1 MNIENI
7 YLSQIV
13 EEIRKEKSVKFN
25 KSVNL
30 KALQNKRQQT
40 DEEDSIQRA
49 IDEMYAKQAEQYT
62 GESSLNQGDN
72 VSNKSNESEIDKSKH
87 SYHSKDKSLADEH
100 NRLVQNQTD
109 EQTNSDNVDNQTEVS
124 NESLE
129 PYNYE
134 EIDLNQV
141 SSVQQVRQDDVQVK
155 DVLEEQS
162 SKLTIIKWKVI
173 QMKNLMTT

>member
-1 MNIENI
+1 M
-7 YLSQIV
+7 L
-13 EEIRKEKSVKFN
+13 
-25 KSVNL
+25 
-30 KALQNKRQQT
+30 
-40 DEEDSIQRA
+40 
-49 IDEMYAKQAEQYT
+49 
-62 GESSLNQGDN
+62 
-72 VSNKSNESEIDKSKH
+72 
-87 SYHSKDKSLADEH
+87 
-100 NRLVQNQTD
+100 
-109 EQTNSDNVDNQTEVS
+109 NQTEVS

-162 SKLTIIKWKVI
+162 STIIKWKVI

>member
-7 YLSQIV
+7 YAQIV
-13 EEIRKEKSVKFN
+13 EEIRKERERKVQQKRKF
-25 KSVNL
+25 KE
-30 KALQNKRQQT
+30 ALQNKRQQT